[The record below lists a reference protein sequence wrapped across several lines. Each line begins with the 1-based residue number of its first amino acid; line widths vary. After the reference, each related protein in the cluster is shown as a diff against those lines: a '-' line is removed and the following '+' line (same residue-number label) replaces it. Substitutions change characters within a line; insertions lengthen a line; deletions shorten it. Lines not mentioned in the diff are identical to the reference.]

1 MYTSGPSK
9 STEKDVIIGIPIPMD
24 VINNLDEMV
33 SIEFTIFEF
42 KYSWLLNLRGEVFV
56 F

>member
-33 SIEFTIFEF
+33 SIEFT